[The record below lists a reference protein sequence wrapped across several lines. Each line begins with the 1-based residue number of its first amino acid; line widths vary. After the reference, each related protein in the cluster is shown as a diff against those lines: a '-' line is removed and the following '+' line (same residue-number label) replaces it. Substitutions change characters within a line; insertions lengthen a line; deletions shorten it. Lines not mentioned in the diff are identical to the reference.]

1 MHNPFSKIDAE
12 LGLKEDAEEKAI
24 QEENQEMQKLFRK
37 VFSVGDG
44 KKVLNVILN
53 DLKFFDRCNNER
65 DLALRNYA
73 TTLLI
78 ERMGYVD
85 TVSMTENILNSK
97 HE

>member
-12 LGLKEDAEEKAI
+12 LGLSEDKEAKEI
-24 QEENQEMQKLFRK
+24 QDENREMQKLFRK

-44 KKVLNVILN
+44 KKVLNVI
-53 DLKFFDRCNNER
+53 DRCNTER
-65 DLALRNYA
+65 DMALRNYA

-78 ERMGYVD
+78 ERMGYTD
-85 TVSMTENILNSK
+85 TISMTENLLNSK

>member
-1 MHNPFSKIDAE
+1 MQPFNDLDAE
-12 LGLKEDAEEKAI
+12 LGLKKDPEAEKL
-24 QEENQEMQKLFRK
+24 QEENRAMQKMFRQ

-53 DLKFFDRCNNER
+53 DLKFFDRCNTER
-65 DLALRNYA
+65 DMALRNYA

-78 ERMGYVD
+78 ERMGYNNTVD
-85 TVSMTENILNSK
+85 ITENILNSD